1 VLEIRSKLKTARG
14 AYKIEVRGQ
23 LRLPFEQRQKSRLH
37 AHLASGE
44 EVALM
49 LPRGEVLRGG
59 DLVTASDGRV
69 IEVIAEAE
77 KVLHIECAGAAEL
90 TRAAYH
96 LGNRHVPVQ
105 VGEGFLR
112 IGADH
117 VLEEMLKGLGAKVK
131 HMEASFEP
139 EAGAYGAGH
148 RHDEMGHGGKIHEFG
163 EHGHGGAH
171 EHDHDHDHEHCDPP
185 HHPHEHEHK
194 RGHKH

>member
-1 VLEIRSKLKTARG
+1 MLQIKSKLKTARG
-14 AYKIEVRGQ
+14 AYKIEVRGE
-23 LRLPFEQRQKSRLH
+23 LRLPFELRQKSRLH

-69 IEVIAEAE
+69 IEVVAETE
-77 KVLHIECAGAAEL
+77 KVLHIECADTKALA
-90 TRAAYH
+90 RAAYH

-105 VGEGFLR
+105 VGDGFLR

-117 VLEEMLKGLGAKVK
+117 VLEEMLKGQGAKVK
-131 HMEASFEP
+131 HMEAPFEP
-139 EAGAYGAGH
+139 EAGAYGGGHSHSSGGH

-163 EHGHGGAH
+163 EHGHA
-171 EHDHDHDHEHCDPP
+171 HDHEHCD
-185 HHPHEHEHK
+185 HPDHKHEHK